1 MPPRRRWR
9 FEPETHEA
17 IRESETRHLMVT
29 PTAFPRRPIEPG
41 PIRPACLVLGASGK
55 KETDALPHVANE
67 CGHGNDLASPSADRL
82 S

>member
-29 PTAFPRRPIEPG
+29 PTAFPLEKLTCRSNPE
-41 PIRPACLVLGASGK
+41 
-55 KETDALPHVANE
+55 
-67 CGHGNDLASPSADRL
+67 DLAAVSTAFINAIKA
-82 S
+82 